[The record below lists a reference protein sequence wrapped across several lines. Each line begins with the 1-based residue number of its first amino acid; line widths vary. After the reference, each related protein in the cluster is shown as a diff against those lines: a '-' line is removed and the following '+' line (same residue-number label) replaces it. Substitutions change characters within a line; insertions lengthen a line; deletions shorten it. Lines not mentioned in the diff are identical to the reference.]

1 MRRSTCNRLPGRT
14 SFLPARPAIPAFID
28 SALIKPR
35 AGLPSSAATS
45 QMAEDFRATGAAG
58 LTRDDLLRLGW
69 TSEQIDELSL
79 AAIVK
84 AQALAGPAL

>member
-1 MRRSTCNRLPGRT
+1 MRRSTCNRLPGRP
-14 SFLPARPAIPAFID
+14 SFLPAQPTIPAFID
-28 SALIKPR
+28 SALVKPR
-35 AGLPSSAATS
+35 AGLAGHSAVS
-45 QMAEDFRATGAAG
+45 QLAEDFRATGPAG

-69 TSEQIDELSL
+69 TAEQIDNLAH